1 MWISG
6 KQIGNAWRQTRG
18 FLKSTYHEGKKWANM
33 IDGYASLFRKGLSAA
48 APMLQDLGA
57 GEALGSGVKALQ
69 SYDTVRKQVMDVDE
83 RGREHVGRIGRAM
96 TQDWPQRKLIRG
108 NCMLTRGSGCL
119 RCFVH
124 RVHLANVFSTIL
136 LELLLLEFLNANLEN
151 APARNPK

>member
-33 IDGYASLFRKGLSAA
+33 IDGY
-48 APMLQDLGA
+48 

-83 RGREHVGRIGRAM
+83 RGREHVGRIARAI
-96 TQDWPQRKLIRG
+96 T
-108 NCMLTRGSGCL
+108 
-119 RCFVH
+119 
-124 RVHLANVFSTIL
+124 
-136 LELLLLEFLNANLEN
+136 
-151 APARNPK
+151 

>member
-18 FLKSTYHEGKKWANM
+18 FLKSMYDTGKWANM

-69 SYDTVRKQVMDVDE
+69 SYDTVRKEAMDVDE
-83 RGREHVGRIGRAM
+83 RGREHVGRIAKAI
-96 TQDWPQRKLIRG
+96 T
-108 NCMLTRGSGCL
+108 
-119 RCFVH
+119 
-124 RVHLANVFSTIL
+124 
-136 LELLLLEFLNANLEN
+136 
-151 APARNPK
+151 